1 MRPSVLSWDKKWR
14 CFFLTVLSYHG
25 IPVSHTWCGQLSWL
39 RGVRCNLGLLIK
51 TIHQEINIKLYTTI
65 VKVERFFSFYG
76 SAMLNKYINVVCS
89 QLIRLRIISEDLMP
103 DKLQITHLY
112 TCESVSLYDIM
123 TDKLFIT
130 FSLFLLCLG
139 LSGATDCDETTSAT
153 IYTLLDI
160 LENDTSVQQQVRATL
175 CPCNVDLI

>member
-1 MRPSVLSWDKKWR
+1 M
-14 CFFLTVLSYHG
+14 
-25 IPVSHTWCGQLSWL
+25 
-39 RGVRCNLGLLIK
+39 
-51 TIHQEINIKLYTTI
+51 
-65 VKVERFFSFYG
+65 
-76 SAMLNKYINVVCS
+76 VCS

-103 DKLQITHLY
+103 DKRQITHLF

-123 TDKLFIT
+123 TDKLFKT

-160 LENDTSVQQQVRATL
+160 LENDTSVQQQVRAGRATL
-175 CPCNVDLI
+175 CPCNVNLI